1 MAKGFIGATGYK
13 AYLGATKMKAG
24 YIGATRVYSAG
35 STVTY
40 VVDNGVS
47 YTEEVDSEA
56 SCLSPK
62 SFTPTK
68 SGWTFW
74 GWRQDTSPNGNVLT
88 SLVMEDHPITLYA
101 VYAKSVTVTYYNE
114 NTGAIKD
121 VKNRYYNSG
130 SITNPTFTLHQTAKS
145 GWTPAGWAVGNGS
158 VAYSNGT
165 AFTRDSDITLYGKY
179 NQTIT
184 VTYYNGTTSAASATG
199 TRSYYSGTGAIVN
212 PTFTLYQAALTG
224 WTARGWSTSTA
235 GNGGITYANGAAF
248 TRDSNITL
256 YGMYQQTITLTY
268 YNGNSTA
275 STTSGTRYYNP
286 GSGNI
291 SNPTFTLT
299 PASLSGWTFRGW
311 ATSSAAAAGIAYSSI
326 SNTALGAN
334 TTVYAAYSQTITL
347 SYNGNGATSGSIAAQ
362 TGTRYWNTG
371 NVSNPSFTL
380 QANAFT
386 RPGYT
391 FSYWALNGGTAYSPG
406 AVVTLETSASM
417 YAAWVAQSYY
427 AYQNGVTNTAMGI
440 SNPYFYVTNAQNGR
454 YYATPTIESA
464 FNAIGFIADVY
475 CDANKSGPIT
485 GICTGWIPTN
495 GLSTLHTEIIHHN
508 YTDRGGIGTPYY
520 EIHGLN
526 AAGADTTLWSGMWG
540 YNDTGGVLNRDIIG
554 YTHICIYLHYDTAGG
569 SSGLNKKIFFGIKEI
584 RLY

>member
-1 MAKGFIGATGYK
+1 MSKGFIGATGYK

-68 SGWTFW
+68 SGWIFW
-74 GWRQDTSPNGNVLT
+74 GWRQDTSPDGNVLT

-114 NTGAIKD
+114 STGAIKD

-130 SITNPTFTLHQTAKS
+130 SITNPTFMLHQAAKS

-184 VTYYNGTTSAASATG
+184 VTYYNGTTSTASATG
-199 TRSYYSGTGAIVN
+199 TRSYYSGTGAIAN
-212 PTFTLYQAALTG
+212 PTFTLTQATMNG

-256 YGMYQQTITLTY
+256 YGMYQQSITLTY
-268 YNGNSTA
+268 YNGSSTA

-291 SNPTFTLT
+291 SNPAFTLT

-311 ATSSAAAAGIAYSSI
+311 ATSSAATAGITYSSI
-326 SNTALGAN
+326 SNTAFGAN

-380 QANAFT
+380 PACA
-386 RPGYT
+386 YT
-391 FSYWALNGGTAYSPG
+391 YSGATFKGWSTNSAAATGSAAGTT
-406 AVVTLETSASM
+406 VTLSSSAT
-417 YAAWVAQSYY
+417 YY
-427 AYQNGVTNTAMGI
+427 AIWYIPKVIFNGTNWMAGISWSGSIVADDLTLRGVNNHLSGQSSSILVNGCTTLKLPPMSTSDGGNAESNHFKIYNQNNTVIGQILHGENWYQNRSYSLEGCTSI
-440 SNPYFYVTNAQNGR
+440 YFKCA
-454 YYATPTIESA
+454 AE
-464 FNAIGFIADVY
+464 
-475 CDANKSGPIT
+475 
-485 GICTGWIPTN
+485 
-495 GLSTLHTEIIHHN
+495 
-508 YTDRGGIGTPYY
+508 TPYS
-520 EIHGLN
+520 
-526 AAGADTTLWSGMWG
+526 GAP
-540 YNDTGGVLNRDIIG
+540 GGAYIQFLG
-554 YTHICIYLHYDTAGG
+554 
-569 SSGLNKKIFFGIKEI
+569 KIEMS
-584 RLY
+584 

>member
-47 YTEEVDSEA
+47 YTEEVDSGA

-101 VYAKSVTVTYYNE
+101 VYAKSVTVSYYNE
-114 NTGAIKD
+114 STGAIKD

-130 SITNPTFTLHQTAKS
+130 SITNPTFTLHQAAKS
-145 GWTPAGWAVGNGS
+145 GWTPAGWAVENGS

-179 NQTIT
+179 NQAIT

-199 TRSYYSGTGAIVN
+199 TRSYYSGTGTIVN
-212 PTFTLYQAALTG
+212 PIF
-224 WTARGWSTSTA
+224 S
-235 GNGGITYANGAAF
+235 
-248 TRDSNITL
+248 
-256 YGMYQQTITLTY
+256 
-268 YNGNSTA
+268 
-275 STTSGTRYYNP
+275 
-286 GSGNI
+286 
-291 SNPTFTLT
+291 LT

-311 ATSSAAAAGIAYSSI
+311 ATSSVATAGIAYNSI
-326 SNTALGAN
+326 SNTAFGVN

-380 QANAFT
+380 PANAFT

-406 AVVTLETSASM
+406 AVITLEGTAIM
-417 YAAWVAQSYY
+417 YAMWVSNAFYVI
-427 AYQNGVTNTAMGI
+427 QNGALVE
-440 SNPYFYVTNAQNGR
+440 GR
-454 YYATPTIESA
+454 YTSQVRSA
-464 FNAIGFIADVY
+464 LGHSTRQTNWGVGGHSNNNGDYSVAAVRFNSGQCTQLTVRYKIDNWGSQVRYPYLRITGV
-475 CDANKSGPIT
+475 ANKCIDSNLT
-485 GICTGWIPTN
+485 GTHEET
-495 GLSTLHTEIIHHN
+495 
-508 YTDRGGIGTPYY
+508 YTVMPNTQY
-520 EIHGLN
+520 EIKL
-526 AAGADTTLWSGMWG
+526 DTE
-540 YNDTGGVLNRDIIG
+540 NTGDYWYEITFLD
-554 YTHICIYLHYDTAGG
+554 IYLQ
-569 SSGLNKKIFFGIKEI
+569 
-584 RLY
+584 